1 MKPCRTTP
9 SSWHQALL
17 PHQRFSIPL
26 ALSPQDQ
33 EEDTSS
39 ATSFNALFSGS
50 FEFSRFHDKDNAL
63 DFDSSSSYL
72 LGLDVVP
79 NPDVPLVTG
88 LRFALTNSHTDFD
101 DGGLTTEGSYDLQLF
116 TLHPYVS
123 WEATDSLSLWASL
136 GYGWG
141 TTDLTIDSIDDSRFV
156 FVADSSDTTSEDT
169 FFSVAASSSLQLWR
183 ADTTASFL
191 DTHLQQAASPHNSH
205 TTPHWKRDSSVLPWT
220 WPSSPAPQTPAPPN
234 SPAPSTGS
242 PPITASPPPPPHA
255 SSSST
260 MSGRNGALAA
270 PSSSGQ
276 DNRGKASPS
285 NPPSAPPPAAWSNSS
300 IPLPSLMHRTWHLPT
315 SPPTTEFR
323 VQVAYGVLNSNDALL
338 TPYIDASLSHNSNTY
353 TTGLRYALATGMD
366 PGLSA
371 SHRQRSNS
379 NNDNRFFLQLR
390 SDL

>member
-1 MKPCRTTP
+1 MTANRNKILKKALKSLSKALPYTQAIESAATILDRLKTVKGLYLSAGEQFHSLSQTLFHNHEALQDD
-9 SSWHQALL
+9 SFSWHQALL

-101 DGGLTTEGSYDLQLF
+101 DGDLTTEGSYDLQLF

-141 TTDLTIDSIDDSRFV
+141 TTDLTIGSIDDPRFV

-205 TTPHWKRDSSVLPWT
+205 TTPHCEAGLL
-220 WPSSPAPQTPAPPN
+220 
-234 SPAPSTGS
+234 
-242 PPITASPPPPPHA
+242 
-255 SSSST
+255 SSS
-260 MSGRNGALAA
+260 L
-270 PSSSGQ
+270 
-276 DNRGKASPS
+276 D
-285 NPPSAPPPAAWSNSS
+285 
-300 IPLPSLMHRTWHLPT
+300 L
-315 SPPTTEFR
+315 
-323 VQVAYGVLNSNDALL
+323 ALL
-338 TPYIDASLSHNSNTY
+338 TSATDASATEL
-353 TTGLRYALATGMD
+353 TGALNWLPTNNPISAPTSTRILLFDHERQEWGIGGSVLLR
-366 PGLSA
+366 PG
-371 SHRQRSNS
+371 Q
-379 NNDNRFFLQLR
+379 
-390 SDL
+390 